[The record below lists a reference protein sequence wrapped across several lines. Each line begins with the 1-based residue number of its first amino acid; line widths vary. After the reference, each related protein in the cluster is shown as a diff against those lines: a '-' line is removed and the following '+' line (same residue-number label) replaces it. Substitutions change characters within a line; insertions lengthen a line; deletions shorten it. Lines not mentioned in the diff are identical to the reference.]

1 MRKILYATA
10 SIAFIAFASCNLNYS
25 TTKSGTKYKIFS
37 GSATGALNK
46 GTALKVGNIIKFNIK
61 VTIPEHNDT
70 LLGQTY
76 DKAPQ
81 YAPLDTGE
89 RAKMSPLEI
98 FPLLKSGDS
107 AVMLLSTDSI
117 IAKNPMGNLPPF
129 IKKGQHIKYTV
140 SILNV
145 FQNDS
150 LAKTDYQKEQ
160 DKQQKLDEAKLDD
173 ATKALDK
180 YITDKGIKA
189 IKTKNGVYVVI
200 DNPGD
205 ISLKADSGMQA
216 MVNYTGTV
224 LNGTKPFDSNIDSVN
239 ANFHKEPLA
248 VLVGSHRTIEG
259 WDEALPYFA
268 KGAKGK
274 IYIPAKLGY
283 GAQQAGPEI
292 PAFSNLVFD
301 IQVADV
307 TKPAPQAAS
316 PMAANPQAK
325 MTPEQQKEMME
336 QIKKQMEAQK
346 NAKPAG
352 K

>member
-1 MRKILYATA
+1 MRKTLCATA
-10 SIAFIAFASCNLNYS
+10 SIAFLAFASCNLNYS
-25 TTKSGTKYKIFS
+25 STKSGMKYKIFA
-37 GSATGALNK
+37 GKATGALNK

-61 VTIPEHNDT
+61 VNIPEHNDT

-76 DKAPQ
+76 DKVPQ

-89 RAKMSPLEI
+89 RAKLSPLEI

-107 AVMLLSTDSI
+107 AVILLSTDSI

-140 SILNV
+140 SIINV

-150 LAKTDYQKEQ
+150 LARTDYQKEQ
-160 DKQQKLDEAKLDD
+160 EKQQKLDEVKLDD
-173 ATKALDK
+173 AGKALDK

-189 IKTKNGVYVVI
+189 TKTKNGVYVVI
-200 DNPGD
+200 DAPGD

-216 MVNYTGTV
+216 MVKYTGTV

-239 ANFHKEPLA
+239 ANFHKDPIA
-248 VLVGSHRTIEG
+248 VVVGAHRTILG
-259 WDEALPYFA
+259 WEEALPYFA

-274 IYIPAKLGY
+274 IYIPAKMGY
-283 GAQQAGPEI
+283 GAQQAGPDI
-292 PAFSNLVFD
+292 PPYSNLVFD
-301 IQVADV
+301 INVVDV
-307 TKPAPQAAS
+307 TKPAAP
-316 PMAANPQAK
+316 AANPQAQ
-325 MTPEQQKEMME
+325 MTPEQQKQMME
-336 QIKKQMEAQK
+336 QLKKQMEAQK

-352 K
+352 H